1 MDVSQRRLL
10 DVLAT
15 SNTRFVIP
23 LYQRA
28 YSWGHDQ
35 CEELWLDILRAARY
49 ERNHFCGTV
58 LYLEVTKNE
67 APTKGG
73 IKLLEIVDGQQR
85 IITTSLLILA
95 LARFLDE
102 KGVKCNGRDGEAL
115 RRELLTIEVCE
126 EREIKLLPSQT
137 DRALYHNIVL
147 GDFPSGDR
155 CASDELMAEVA
166 ATAGSTSRILANMSF
181 FAEKIEEDGFDPDEL
196 MRGLERLHVIMAKV
210 DDARAAQSIFES
222 INSKGMP
229 LNVADMVRNYLLLSE
244 ERAEQAR
251 MYREYWQAIQGM
263 FAPDPGSLRLDT
275 AIKSWLSIRL
285 KGARIRSPE
294 QVYSSFK
301 RFVEDRY
308 RGEKEPILR
317 ELRGFSLMWAES
329 YRYHG
334 AKKYKSGSDWAELGA
349 PALTSG
355 YKLKKPDNEEYA
367 ARIREELRAVDER
380 W

>member
-15 SNTRFVIP
+15 PDARFVIP
-23 LYQRA
+23 LYQRT

-49 ERNHFCGTV
+49 GRNHFCGTI
-58 LYLEVTKNE
+58 LYLEATGKD
-67 APTKGG
+67 APASGG
-73 IKLLEIVDGQQR
+73 VNLLEIIDGQQR
-85 IITTSLLILA
+85 IMTVSLLIVA

-102 KGVKCNGRDGEAL
+102 KGMMCNGRDGAAL
-115 RRELLTIEVCE
+115 RRELLTIEVHGK
-126 EREIKLLPSQT
+126 RETKLVPSQP
-137 DRALYHNIVL
+137 DRTVYLNAVL
-147 GDFPSGDR
+147 GDSPFGDKRASGELATEAAA
-155 CASDELMAEVA
+155 ASGVA
-166 ATAGSTSRILANMSF
+166 SRVLANISF
-181 FAEKIEEDGFDPDEL
+181 FATRMEEDGFDPDEL
-196 MRGLERLHVIMAKV
+196 MQGLERLLVIMARV
-210 DDARAAQSIFES
+210 DDARAAQPIFES

-275 AIKSWLSIRL
+275 AIKSWLAIRL

-301 RFVEDRY
+301 RFVEDHY
-308 RGEKEPILR
+308 RGAKEPILR

-334 AKKYKSGSDWAELGA
+334 VKKYKSGSDWAELGA

-367 ARIREELRAVDER
+367 ARVREELRAIDEK

>member
-1 MDVSQRRLL
+1 MDVSQQRLL
-10 DVLAT
+10 DVLAMP
-15 SNTRFVIP
+15 NARFVIP
-23 LYQRA
+23 LYQRT

-58 LYLEVTKNE
+58 LYLDATKKG
-67 APTKGG
+67 APASDG
-73 IKLLEIVDGQQR
+73 IKLLEIIDGQQR
-85 IITTSLLILA
+85 VMTVSLLIVA

-102 KGVKCNGRDGEAL
+102 KSMKCNGCDGEAL
-115 RRELLTIEVCE
+115 RRKLLTIEVRE
-126 EREIKLLPSQT
+126 ERGTKLVPSQA
-137 DRALYHNIVL
+137 DRAVYHDVVL
-147 GDFPSGDR
+147 GDSPSEQRGVSADL
-155 CASDELMAEVA
+155 AAEDAV
-166 ATAGSTSRILANMSF
+166 TTCGTSRVLANMSF
-181 FAEKIEEDGFDPDEL
+181 FAKKMAEDGFDPDEL
-196 MRGLERLHVIMAKV
+196 MRGLERLLVIMARV
-210 DDARAAQSIFES
+210 DDVRAAQPIFES

-251 MYREYWQAIQGM
+251 LYREYWQAIQGM

-275 AIKSWLSIRL
+275 AIKSWLAIRL

-301 RFVEDRY
+301 RFVEDHY
-308 RGEKEPILR
+308 RGAKEPILR

-334 AKKYKSGSDWAELGA
+334 VKKYKSGSDWAELGA

-367 ARIREELRAVDER
+367 ARVREELRAVDEK

>member
-67 APTKGG
+67 APTRGG

-95 LARFLDE
+95 LARYLDE

-137 DRALYHNIVL
+137 DRALYHSIVL
-147 GDFPSGDR
+147 GDFPFGDR
-155 CASDELMAEVA
+155 CASDELMAEAA

-210 DDARAAQSIFES
+210 DDACAAQSIFES

-285 KGARIRSPE
+285 KGARIRSP
-294 QVYSSFK
+294 
-301 RFVEDRY
+301 
-308 RGEKEPILR
+308 
-317 ELRGFSLMWAES
+317 
-329 YRYHG
+329 
-334 AKKYKSGSDWAELGA
+334 
-349 PALTSG
+349 
-355 YKLKKPDNEEYA
+355 
-367 ARIREELRAVDER
+367 
-380 W
+380 